1 MSQLPKL
8 SVESSPAKW
17 TQPLVPTPNPG
28 LRGCRYCLN
37 RMRLPD
43 ATVTN
48 SLLELFLLPFGY
60 LDGDRKVTRLPH
72 SIHDLTQ
79 PSATW
84 AMMDADKIT
93 VTFGNWMTNLP
104 EGRVH
109 DRVWNQLYFDGN
121 VAAIQEWE

>member
-1 MSQLPKL
+1 LL
-8 SVESSPAKW
+8 SRVPAVC
-17 TQPLVPTPNPG
+17 PGFARYAPHPPPNPRQEG
-28 LRGCRYCLN
+28 YSYFLN
-37 RMRLPD
+37 RMRLLE

-48 SLLELFLLPFGY
+48 SLLDLLGFPFGY
-60 LDGDRKVTRLPH
+60 LDGDRNATRLSR
-72 SIHDLTQ
+72 SIHDLSQ

-109 DRVWNQLYFDGN
+109 GRIWNQVYFDGH
-121 VAAIQEWE
+121 VAVTREWE